1 MVTKDG
7 TVIDVSAEGKGIDKE
22 FQKKIYKDIEGEEAI
37 IPEPEGVGISKEGE
51 VYGEEGYNEIIEG
64 IIPDHFK
71 KKASGGRVGFKHGG
85 SWADWMSNHSDD
97 MTFEEYLQMDI
108 DKPIHPINKN
118 TGGVVETGNI
128 AREPGLVPPL
138 SGPTPQGE
146 GIVGLFSNPKQV
158 NVGS

>member
-1 MVTKDG
+1 M
-7 TVIDVSAEGKGIDKE
+7 
-22 FQKKIYKDIEGEEAI
+22 
-37 IPEPEGVGISKEGE
+37 
-51 VYGEEGYNEIIEG
+51 
-64 IIPDHFK
+64 K
-71 KKASGGRVGFKHGG
+71 KKASGGRVGFKQGG

-158 NVGS
+158 NMRS